1 MLDVVKQQLLT
12 RAPQPLLYGAK
23 ARAQRLVAR
32 RHGLGRAL
40 DTARPADDLLGI
52 DTLARLDREFPPPPA
67 GIVDAHWTDQAIRHR
82 AARRVEVM
90 AALIGKEWAGCARI
104 LETGVG
110 DGVMSMLMA
119 TDHGKQVTAND
130 HQSDELDPGVVPAGV
145 EFVKSS
151 ASDMPLPDDTFD
163 LVISHDAMEHFDDPA
178 GALDE
183 AIRVCRPGGLVYFR
197 FGPLYRSAEG
207 LHAGARLGVPF
218 APVLFGRDTIDRF
231 IEDSN
236 REPIY
241 HSYCNEWSLA
251 QFRELFS
258 SRAHLTETVQSFEH
272 LELDGIEL
280 ISRYPEVFKRT
291 SADLDEFLVAYP
303 ELLLRKR

>member
-12 RAPQPLLYGAK
+12 RAPQPLVYGAK
-23 ARAQRLVAR
+23 ARAQRLMVR
-32 RHGLGRAL
+32 RHGLARAL
-40 DTARPADDLLGI
+40 DGARAADERLGI
-52 DTLARLDREFPPPPA
+52 DALRQLDREFPAQPA
-67 GIVDAHWTDQAIRHR
+67 GTIDAHWTKQAISDR
-82 AARRVEVM
+82 AARRIDVM
-90 AALIGKEWAGCARI
+90 AALIGKDWAGSQNV

-119 TDHGKQVTAND
+119 AEHGKTVTAND
-130 HQSDELDPGVVPAGV
+130 HQSDELDPGVVAAGV
-145 EFVKSS
+145 EFVKAS
-151 ASDMPLPDDTFD
+151 ASDMPLPDDTYD
-163 LVISHDAMEHFDDPA
+163 LVISHDALEHFGDPI

-183 AIRVCRPGGLVYFR
+183 AIRVCRPGGLMYFR

-218 APVLFGRDTIDRF
+218 APVLFERETIDRF
-231 IEDSN
+231 IEETR

-251 QFRELFS
+251 QFRELFA
-258 SRAHLTETVQSFEH
+258 SRSHLTETVQSFEH
-272 LELDGIEL
+272 LELYGVEL

>member
-12 RAPQPLLYGAK
+12 RAPQPLVYGAK
-23 ARAQRLVAR
+23 TAAQRIVVR
-32 RHGLGRAL
+32 RHGLARAL
-40 DTARPADDLLGI
+40 DSAHPADDCLDI
-52 DTLARLDREFPPPPA
+52 DVLRRLDREFPAQPSGA
-67 GIVDAHWTDQAIRHR
+67 IDVHWTNDAIRER
-82 AARRVEVM
+82 AGRRIEVM
-90 AALIGKEWAGCARI
+90 AALIGKDWSASQDV

-119 TDHGKQVTAND
+119 TEHGKNVTAND
-130 HQSDELDPGVVPAGV
+130 HQSDELDPGVMAAGV
-145 EFVKSS
+145 EFVKAS
-151 ASDMPLPDDTFD
+151 ASDMPLPDDSYD
-163 LVISHDAMEHFDDPA
+163 LVISHDALEHFDDPV

-183 AIRVCRPGGLVYFR
+183 AIRVCRAGGLIYFR
-197 FGPLYRSAEG
+197 FGPLYRSSEG

-218 APVLFGRDTIDRF
+218 APVLFERETIDRF
-231 IEDSN
+231 IEEAH
-236 REPIY
+236 REPIH

-251 QFRELFS
+251 RFRELFA
-258 SRAHLTETVQSFEH
+258 SRSHLVDTVQSFEH
-272 LELDGIEL
+272 LELYGVEL